1 MINADLTA
9 SCRTELSRWTP
20 PAGRQSTLRTE
31 FLALAEGT
39 DEPWL
44 RRTVPGH
51 LTASAMVCTTDGR
64 QVLLVLHA
72 KVGRWLQTGGHAEPD
87 DPSLP
92 AAALREATEE
102 SGIAGLRLVPGIA
115 DLSTHPAPCDAEVH
129 HDVRY
134 IVVADEATPPVC
146 SAESTDVR
154 WFDVTE
160 LPDDLEPEVTELIKV
175 ATARLC

>member
-1 MINADLTA
+1 MTADLTA
-9 SCRTELSRWTP
+9 SCRAELSQWTP
-20 PAGRQSTLRTE
+20 PAGRQSALRTE
-31 FLALAEGT
+31 FLTLAEGS
-39 DEPWL
+39 DEPWS

-72 KVGRWLQTGGHAEPD
+72 KVGRWLQTGGHAEPA

-102 SGIAGLRLVPGIA
+102 SGIDGLRLLPGIA
-115 DLSTHPAPCDAEVH
+115 DLSTHLAPCGAELH

-134 IVVADEATPPVC
+134 VVVADEATPPVC

-154 WFDVTE
+154 WFDIDD
-160 LPDDLEPEVTELIKV
+160 LPDDLEPEVAELIKV
-175 ATARLC
+175 SIACLR